1 MNGSTFLERLGVS
14 LPVLAAPMAG
24 GPTTPALVLAAAG
37 SGSLGFLA
45 AGYQQAQTL
54 AVQVAGVAAET
65 DAYGV
70 NLFAPHP
77 VPVDPLAYA
86 AYREALRPLGE
97 RLGVD
102 LPELPVEDDDHWHD
116 KVDVLVA
123 AAPRVVSFTFGLPD
137 PATVAALHGSGSLLA
152 QTVTTADEARQAAEA
167 GLDALVV
174 QAPVGRRTLR
184 DLHPRAAPG
193 RAVTARPG
201 GRDRRRDVAPGRRRR
216 RGGPPRA
223 RRGSAGGGRGCSRR
237 GHRLAA
243 RAGGGHGTRQPRRA
257 HRDLAGRHEAH
268 QGVHGAAGARRTQ
281 RLHGPVR
288 RRPRRSATP
297 RCTT

>member
-86 AYREALRPLGE
+86 AYREALRPLAE

-102 LPELPVEDDDHWHD
+102 LPEHPVEDDDHWHD

-137 PATVAALHGSGSLLA
+137 PATVAALHRVRKPA
-152 QTVTTADEARQAAEA
+152 RADGDHRRRGAAGGRGRAGRARRA
-167 GLDALVV
+167 GA
-174 QAPVGRRTLR
+174 VGRRTLR
-184 DLHPRAAPG
+184 APSPPSGPWSTRSLPDLVAEIA
-193 RAVTARPG
+193 
-201 GRDRRRDVAPGRRRR
+201 RRDVAPGRRRR
-216 RGGPPRA
+216 WGGPPRA
-223 RRGSAGGGRGCSRR
+223 RRRSAGGGRGRSRR
-237 GHRLAA
+237 GHRPAPRA
-243 RAGGGHGTRQPRRA
+243 RGGHVTCQPRRA
-257 HRDLAGRHEAH
+257 RRDLAGRHR
-268 QGVHGAAGARRTQ
+268 G
-281 RLHGPVR
+281 
-288 RRPRRSATP
+288 
-297 RCTT
+297 